1 MYSPTRPPNLIA
13 LAKQTMH
20 ICAHTCLA
28 ARSIFSTLAF
38 TLIIIGTQQADGLVD
53 TSRPIV
59 GMPAGS
65 SLLTLGYNEV
75 GLDSGWAHCEP
86 PPGYQPI
93 NSTSHKP
100 QADGTAPTVM
110 NTERFPD
117 MKSLVAYVHAKG
129 LRAGWYMNQCLVGC
143 TPMSDSYD
151 GMPAYVGDVN
161 LWADIKFDSIKLD
174 GCSAQHNMTLWAALL
189 NKTGRPAI
197 VENCHVTAVP
207 DKPIDQGGCP
217 DFHLYRTSTDIRNT
231 YGSFME
237 NAQTVAPYAA
247 SNRTGPGCWAYPGG
261 LAPSTPRQLPSHN
274 CILHARAVRY
284 VFSAVSVYCLSLYPC
299 HRVCQPLPLTRTRH
313 SGCSRTAE
321 L

>member
-1 MYSPTRPPNLIA
+1 MLWIA
-13 LAKQTMH
+13 VLHASAVHHHRQV
-20 ICAHTCLA
+20 
-28 ARSIFSTLAF
+28 
-38 TLIIIGTQQADGLVD
+38 DGLVD

-59 GMPAGS
+59 GMPPGS

-86 PPGYQPI
+86 PPGYQPV

-100 QADGTAPTVM
+100 EADGTAPTVI

-117 MKSLVAYVHAKG
+117 MKALVSYAHAKG

-143 TPMSDSYD
+143 TPMSDSYN

-161 LWADIKFDSIKLD
+161 LWADAKFDSVKFD
-174 GCSAQHNMTLWAALL
+174 GCSAQHNMSLWAALL

-207 DKPIDQGGCP
+207 EKPIDQGGCP

-247 SNRTGPGCWAYPGG
+247 SNRTGPGCWAYPGSLVHTTHTQRVSFG
-261 LAPSTPRQLPSHN
+261 RAFV
-274 CILHARAVRY
+274 ILVRAESALQ
-284 VFSAVSVYCLSLYPC
+284 FSLQS
-299 HRVCQPLPLTRTRH
+299 LPLTISLPINH
-313 SGCSRTAE
+313 SSCFSTHTSASVATGTPLDHQPLGSLLLTHVLQLSVC
-321 L
+321 